1 MMAYSSSNPARKILD
16 IGIDSAGSIYTYS
29 STDTHGVVEGAGYF
43 AGCGVGSPGNNC
55 IGMRVGD
62 LVAVVCVA
70 TSGTSAVTWSRVT
83 SISTSTGWG
92 GALNA
97 TISAASS

>member
-1 MMAYSSSNPARKILD
+1 MAFVPANLKKILSL
-16 IGIDSAGSIYTYS
+16 GFSGGGSLWTYTSSDS
-29 STDTHGVVEGAGYF
+29 HGTVEANNYF
-43 AGCGVGSPGNNC
+43 TGCGFGSPGNNSV
-55 IGMRVGD
+55 GMNIGD

-92 GALNA
+92 GGLHAS
-97 TISAASS
+97 ISAASS

>member
-1 MMAYSSSNPARKILD
+1 MAFVPANLKKILSL
-16 IGIDSAGSIYTYS
+16 GFSGAGSLWQYT
-29 STDTHGVVEGAGYF
+29 STDVHSVVEGNNYF
-43 AGCGVGSPGNNC
+43 TGVGFGSPGNNAV
-55 IGMRVGD
+55 GMAVGD

-92 GALNA
+92 SQLHA